1 MSQRAFDAAQLPTP
15 PTQLMLLHAMRR
27 LPRRL
32 QLSIGSEGS
41 FLSIGSKG
49 SVLSIGSI
57 GSACSIGSL
66 GSGGAVGARWARAG
80 ARAALR
86 LGVLDRLDRLG
97 VLDRLDRELFL
108 RLFSTFRRIAPLGPL
123 QLVAA
128 FDDVAPV
135 PKPAPRRP
143 MPRAPARQTA
153 IFHGP
158 SARLA
163 SNARERMR

>member
-1 MSQRAFDAAQLPTP
+1 MSLRAFDAAQLPTT

-27 LPRRL
+27 LPRTL

-41 FLSIGSKG
+41 FLSIGSRG

-57 GSACSIGSL
+57 GSACSIGSI
-66 GSGGAVGARWARAG
+66 GSAC
-80 ARAALR
+80 
-86 LGVLDRLDRLG
+86 DRLDRLG
-97 VLDRLDRELFL
+97 VFDRLDRLGMFDRLDRELLL
-108 RLFSTFRRIAPLGPL
+108 RLFGTFRRIAPLGPV

-163 SNARERMR
+163 SNARERMKQ